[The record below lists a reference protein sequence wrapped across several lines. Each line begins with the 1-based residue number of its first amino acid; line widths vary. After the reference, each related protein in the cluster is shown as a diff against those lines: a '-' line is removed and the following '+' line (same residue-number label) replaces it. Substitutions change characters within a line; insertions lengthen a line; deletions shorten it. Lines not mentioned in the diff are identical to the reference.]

1 MAPGLPRLNR
11 AEASGQRVAALIREH
26 GCVVVESLVERERMV
41 KLASDLAL
49 VRGTFSGEK
58 SSFAGA
64 HTIRN
69 AAKPLGESVVAQE
82 LATCPVVVGAVNSV
96 LGAYCR
102 RVVLGTCSAI
112 DVVGPAAGEI
122 SSPAQALHRDD
133 TMWPAQ
139 GEKCVTVMWAVTDFT
154 ATNGATRVVP
164 GSHRWPRL
172 EHDDDEP
179 EDLAA
184 QADSDVEDDD
194 IESVVAEMPAGSA
207 LLFCGS
213 TLHGASKF
221 HHGHHRLGLLFIY
234 NLGWLRPE
242 HNFHW
247 AIPQAIM
254 DTFSLE
260 LKALLG
266 MIGENRAK
274 HEWYIGPVYAQPILG
289 LQSILSSKSRI
300 ADYRLA
306 AYARIWACASLLEI
320 SKFWRPPPFFDACLS
335 PLITAL
341 LYVVWRP
348 QSRAGFGTALLLRIV
363 SIVLCNETADG
374 LWAMLIDVAV
384 LIAVLTVEDARPTV
398 KWQLFVFYAAN
409 AFWKWNSAFLADS
422 KLTPFLSWMNEGHW
436 QRTLAQIAPW
446 AKLLV
451 EHVPLLLFV
460 EPALGLVA
468 IMALHLGHS
477 ALCGAAMIP
486 RLFCFAHPDALDI
499 ACSEAATRAY
509 AVAATA
515 IAAYLNMESHA
526 FVAAVSV
533 FYCRAAYM
541 DRFPRKST
549 RRLPVWHWLLVLAA
563 VMYAWLLPIL
573 SILNDS
579 NILSQLKLPDGSN
592 HMLLPTAL
600 LQRRWNAECSETE
613 TLSGG
618 GGVRIELA
626 HMS

>member
-1 MAPGLPRLNR
+1 MAPSLPRLSR
-11 AEASGQRVAALIREH
+11 AEASAELVAALIREH
-26 GCVVVESLVERERMV
+26 GCVVVESLVDRERMV

-49 VRGTFSGEK
+49 VRGTFSGAK
-58 SSFAGA
+58 TSFAGA
-64 HTIRN
+64 QTIRN

-82 LATCPVVVGAVNSV
+82 LATCPVVVGAANSV

-122 SSPAQALHRDD
+122 SSPAQVLHRDD

-172 EHDDDEP
+172 EDDDDEP

-184 QADSDVEDDD
+184 QVDVDAEDDD
-194 IESVVAEMPAGSA
+194 VQSVVAEMPAGSA

-221 HHGHHRLGLLFIY
+221 YQGHHRLGLLFIY

-274 HEWYIGPVYAQPILG
+274 HEWYTGPVYAQPILG
-289 LQSILSSKSRI
+289 LQSIIGSKSRI
-300 ADYRLA
+300 ATYRLA
-306 AYARIWACASLLEI
+306 AYARIWACANLFEI
-320 SKFWRPPPFFDACLS
+320 SKLWRPPPFFDARLS
-335 PLITAL
+335 PLTLAL
-341 LYVVWRP
+341 LYVAWRP
-348 QSRAGFGTALLLRIV
+348 QSKVGFGTAILLRIV
-363 SIVLCNETADG
+363 SIVLYNETTDG
-374 LWAMLIDVAV
+374 LWTMFIDLAV
-384 LIAVLTVEDARPTV
+384 LLALLTVEDARPTV

-409 AFWKWNSAFLADS
+409 AFWKWNSSFLADS
-422 KLTPFLSWMNEGHW
+422 TLTPVLKWMNEDHW
-436 QRTLAQIAPW
+436 QRALAQIAPW
-446 AKLLV
+446 AKLFA
-451 EHVPLLLFV
+451 EHLPLLLFV

-468 IMALHLGHS
+468 TMVLHLGHNTFV
-477 ALCGAAMIP
+477 GATMIP

-499 ACSEAATRAY
+499 ACSEPATRAY
-509 AVAATA
+509 AVAAAA
-515 IAAYLNMESHA
+515 IAASLDMRAHV
-526 FVAAVSV
+526 FMAAVSV

-541 DRFPRKST
+541 DRVPRKST
-549 RRLPVWHWLLVLAA
+549 RRLPAWHWLLVSAA
-563 VMYAWLLPIL
+563 VTYAWLLPIL
-573 SILNDS
+573 RLLNDGHFL
-579 NILSQLKLPDGSN
+579 NQLKLPDGSN
-592 HMLLPTAL
+592 HILLPTAL
-600 LQRRWNAECSETE
+600 LQRRWNAECPETE
-613 TLSGG
+613 GLRSG